1 MFLVRGVCS
10 IYIIMYIQIQTG
22 EVELKIGSYNFLILQ
37 SLFLSAIQ
45 PPPLFILIVYDQ
57 VLVRRPG
64 GARDVHA
71 VLGLGAHGPKK
82 VLKKGDVA
90 SK

>member
-1 MFLVRGVCS
+1 MAQPQFYFMHLHKNNIFSCNEINGKFFE
-10 IYIIMYIQIQTG
+10 Y
-22 EVELKIGSYNFLILQ
+22 LI
-37 SLFLSAIQ
+37 
-45 PPPLFILIVYDQ
+45 
-57 VLVRRPG
+57 RPG